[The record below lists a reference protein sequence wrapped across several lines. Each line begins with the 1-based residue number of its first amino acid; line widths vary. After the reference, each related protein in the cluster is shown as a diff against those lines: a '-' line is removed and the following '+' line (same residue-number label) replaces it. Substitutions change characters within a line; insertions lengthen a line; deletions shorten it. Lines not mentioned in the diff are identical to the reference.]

1 MTIQEFRKMAEPG
14 VIIIAKKEF
23 VDHVRSRK
31 FLILLGILLIVA
43 CVGILNGIAD
53 YHTKVKEYD
62 SFQSIISASP
72 TGESKLPEYLTLK
85 PSVLLVFNEMGTLFV
100 MIGGILG
107 IAMGFDLV
115 TREKES
121 KSLKL
126 LLAHPTYRD
135 EVINGKALGG
145 IAAIAIALA
154 VVMVLSLALL
164 LITGLVPDGL
174 ELLKILIF
182 SSVTFLYIFTCFAIS
197 LLMSTAFEESGK
209 ALIFSLV
216 IFIVLGSLIPTVLST
231 PFIMEKI
238 IGPAPEMPQV
248 LSDQVMASLQKSGSG
263 SQKNDLTEEQ
273 SREAWGRFK
282 EQTQAYGDRQMSMRD
297 VQYLFSPVKNYEK
310 IVTCL
315 TDPTMIRYVVYFT
328 HDESQVQTINSKGD
342 AVTVDTFYMPD
353 IDFDFYGILSMIAGN
368 IIALFVLPSVFFGL
382 AYVRFMR
389 MDIR

>member
-1 MTIQEFRKMAEPG
+1 MAEPG

-31 FLILLGILLIVA
+31 FLLLLGILLVVA

-53 YHTKVKEYD
+53 YHAEVKDYD
-62 SFQSIISASP
+62 SFRSIISASP
-72 TGESKLPEYLTLK
+72 PGESKLPEYLTLK
-85 PSVLLVFNEMGTLFV
+85 PSVLLVFNKMGTLFV

-126 LLAHPTYRD
+126 LLAHPAYRD

-145 IAAIAIALA
+145 ISAIAIALA
-154 VVMVLSLALL
+154 AVMVLSLALL
-164 LITGLVPDGL
+164 LISGLVPDGL
-174 ELLKILIF
+174 ELMYILIF
-182 SSVTFLYIFTCFAIS
+182 SAVTFLYIFTCFAIS
-197 LLMSTAFEESGK
+197 LMMSTACEESGR

-216 IFIVLGSLIPTVLST
+216 IFIVLGFLIPTVLST
-231 PFIMEKI
+231 PFIMEKV
-238 IGPAPEMPQV
+238 IGPAPEMPQA
-248 LSDQVMASLQKSGSG
+248 LSDQVLTSLQKSGTG

-273 SREAWGRFK
+273 SREAWSRFK
-282 EQTQAYGDRQMSMRD
+282 EQTRAYGDRQMSMRD
-297 VQYLFSPVKNYEK
+297 FQYFFSPVKNYEK

-328 HDESQVQTINSKGD
+328 HVETQVQTIDSKGD
-342 AVTVDTFYMPD
+342 ALTVDTFYMPD
-353 IDFDFYGILSMIAGN
+353 LDFDFSGILSMITGN
-368 IIALFVLPSVFFGL
+368 IIALCILPSVFFGL

>member
-1 MTIQEFRKMAEPG
+1 MAEPG
-14 VIIIAKKEF
+14 VFIIAKKEF

-31 FLILLGILLIVA
+31 FLLLLGILLVVA

-53 YHTKVKEYD
+53 YHAEVKDYD

-126 LLAHPTYRD
+126 LLAHPAYRD

-145 IAAIAIALA
+145 ISAIAVALA

-164 LITGLVPDGL
+164 LISGLVPDGL
-174 ELLKILIF
+174 ELMYILIF
-182 SSVTFLYIFTCFAIS
+182 SAVTFLYIFTCFAIS
-197 LLMSTAFEESGK
+197 LMISTVCEESGK

-231 PFIMEKI
+231 PFIMEKVV
-238 IGPAPEMPQV
+238 GPAPEMPHA
-248 LSDQVMASLQKSGSG
+248 LSDQVLTSLQKSGSG

-273 SREAWGRFK
+273 SRKEWSRFK
-282 EQTQAYGDRQMSMRD
+282 EQTRAYGGRQMSTRD
-297 VQYLFSPVKNYEK
+297 IQYFFSPVKNYEK

-328 HDESQVQTINSKGD
+328 HVETQVQTIDSKGD
-342 AVTVDTFYMPD
+342 ALTVDTFYMPD
-353 IDFDFYGILSMIAGN
+353 LDFDFSGILSMITGN
-368 IIALFVLPSVFFGL
+368 IIALCVLPSVFFGL

>member
-1 MTIQEFRKMAEPG
+1 MADSG
-14 VIIIAKKEF
+14 VITIAKKEF
-23 VDHVRSRK
+23 LDHLRSRK
-31 FLILLGILLIVA
+31 FLLILGILLIVA
-43 CVGILNGIAD
+43 CVGILNGVSD
-53 YHTKVKEYD
+53 YHTKVKDYD

-72 TGESKLPEYLTLK
+72 RGGTGLPEYLTLK

-115 TREKES
+115 TKEKES

-154 VVMVLSLALL
+154 IVLVLSLALL

-174 ELLKILIF
+174 ELLNILLF
-182 SSVTFLYIFTCFAIS
+182 SAVTFLYIFTCFAIS
-197 LLMSTAFEESGK
+197 LLVSTACEESGK
-209 ALIFSLV
+209 ALIYSLV
-216 IFIVLGSLIPTVLST
+216 IFIVLGFLIPTVLST
-231 PFIMEKI
+231 PFVMEKI

-248 LSDQVMASLQKSGSG
+248 LSDQVITSLQSRGNKA
-263 SQKNDLTEEQ
+263 Q
-273 SREAWGRFK
+273 SDAPVEKQNSDAWSSFK
-282 EQTQAYGDRQMSMRD
+282 EQTREYGDRQMRLRD
-297 VQYLFSPVKNYEK
+297 VQYLFSPIKNYEK

-315 TDPTMIRYVVYFT
+315 TNPTMIRYMVYFT
-328 HDESQVQTINSKGD
+328 HDEGQVQMINDKGD
-342 AVTVDTFYMPD
+342 ALTVDTFYMPD
-353 IDFDFYGILSMIAGN
+353 IHFDFSGILSMITGN
-368 IIALFVLPSVFFGL
+368 IIALCVLPSVFFGL

>member
-1 MTIQEFRKMAEPG
+1 MADTG
-14 VIIIAKKEF
+14 VITIAKKEF
-23 VDHVRSRK
+23 VDHIRSRK
-31 FLILLGILLIVA
+31 FIIIFGILLIVA
-43 CVGILNGIAD
+43 AVGILNGVAD
-53 YHTKVKEYD
+53 YHAKVKDYD
-62 SFQSIISASP
+62 SFQSMISASP

-126 LLAHPTYRD
+126 LLTHPTYRD

-154 VVMVLSLALL
+154 IVLVLSLALL
-164 LITGLVPDGL
+164 LITGIVPDGL
-174 ELLKILIF
+174 ELLYILIF
-182 SSVTFLYIFTCFAIS
+182 SAVTFLYIFTCFAIS
-197 LLMSTAFEESGK
+197 LLMSTACEESGK
-209 ALIFSLV
+209 ALIYSLV

-231 PFIMEKI
+231 PFVMEKI

-248 LSDQVMASLQKSGSG
+248 LSDQVIASLQRSGNE
-263 SQKNDLTEEQ
+263 SQNNPPAEKQN
-273 SREAWGRFK
+273 REAWGRFK
-282 EQTQAYGDRQMSMRD
+282 EQSREYGDRQMSMRD
-297 VQYLFSPVKNYEK
+297 IQYLFSPIKNYEK

-315 TDPTMIRYVVYFT
+315 TNPTMIRYVIYFT
-328 HDESQVQTINSKGD
+328 HDEGQVQMIDNKGD
-342 AVTVDTFYMPD
+342 ALTVDTFYMPD
-353 IDFDFYGILSMIAGN
+353 IDFDFSGILSMITGN
-368 IIALFVLPSVFFGL
+368 IIALCVLPSVFFGL

>member
-1 MTIQEFRKMAEPG
+1 MAEPG

-31 FLILLGILLIVA
+31 FLLLLGILLVVA

-53 YHTKVKEYD
+53 YHAEVKDYN

-107 IAMGFDLV
+107 IAMGFDLI

-126 LLAHPTYRD
+126 LLAHPAYRD

-154 VVMVLSLALL
+154 AVMVLSLALL
-164 LITGLVPDGL
+164 LVSGLVPDGL
-174 ELLKILIF
+174 ELLYILIF
-182 SSVTFLYIFTCFAIS
+182 SAVTFLYIFTCFAIS
-197 LLMSTAFEESGK
+197 LMMSAACEESGK

-231 PFIMEKI
+231 PFIMEKVV
-238 IGPAPEMPQV
+238 GPAPEMPLA
-248 LSDQVMASLQKSGSG
+248 LSDQVMTSLQKSGSG

-273 SREAWGRFK
+273 SREAWSRFK
-282 EQTQAYGDRQMSMRD
+282 EQTRAYGDRQMSMRD
-297 VQYLFSPVKNYEK
+297 IQYFFSPVKNYEK

-315 TDPTMIRYVVYFT
+315 TDPIMIRYVVYFT
-328 HDESQVQTINSKGD
+328 HVETQVQTIDSKGD
-342 AVTVDTFYMPD
+342 ALTVDTFYMPD
-353 IDFDFYGILSMIAGN
+353 LDFDFSGILSMITGN
-368 IIALFVLPSVFFGL
+368 IIALCILPSVFFGL